1 MWLREVVLTRTLF
14 AVEGGCY
21 TLNPKFS
28 STSGVH
34 ISLARFK
41 DIVIHKNSG
50 TVEIG
55 AGLTWAEV
63 YAYYLVPNG
72 INVVGGRSS
81 TVSVSGLT
89 LGGGDHL

>member
-1 MWLREVVLTRTLF
+1 MTRTPF
-14 AVEGGCY
+14 AVKGGGH
-21 TLNPKFS
+21 TLNPRFS

-34 ISLARFK
+34 ISLAKFK

-63 YAYYLVPNG
+63 YEYSVPKG
-72 INVVGGRSS
+72 INVVGGRCGTVGLSS
-81 TVSVSGLT
+81 LT